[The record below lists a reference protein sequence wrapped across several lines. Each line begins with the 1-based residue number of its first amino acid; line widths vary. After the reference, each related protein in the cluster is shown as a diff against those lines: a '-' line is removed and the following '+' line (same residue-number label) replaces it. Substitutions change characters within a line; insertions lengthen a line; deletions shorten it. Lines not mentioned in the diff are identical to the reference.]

1 MNLVGFIIRIY
12 YDARSTE
19 HEITEITV
27 YKSMLEDVHNAHRQ
41 VVLNLDV
48 PETTGAVGTRLKK
61 IEPNVEERVICYEIL
76 SLWQP
81 GIATQVVQSSSLL
94 TCTHDDPPC
103 IAVWTD
109 PNHSNSFLC
118 MISGFHRGV
127 NQVFAIIGWKAVF
140 IGSCL
145 PTFRGSLS
153 VQLSKLKLH
162 FRRWYR

>member
-48 PETTGAVGTRLKK
+48 PETTGDVGTRLKK

-76 SLWQP
+76 SL
-81 GIATQVVQSSSLL
+81 
-94 TCTHDDPPC
+94 
-103 IAVWTD
+103 
-109 PNHSNSFLC
+109 
-118 MISGFHRGV
+118 
-127 NQVFAIIGWKAVF
+127 
-140 IGSCL
+140 
-145 PTFRGSLS
+145 
-153 VQLSKLKLH
+153 
-162 FRRWYR
+162 